1 MSVLVNFWLFCNNQF
16 TDCLQLKDNI
26 QQRAFKQ
33 QDLKNRIDE
42 FRRKIEDIRQSK
54 AKEEMKAKKVLNDI
68 EEIDKELARV
78 VVAADETK
86 KKLEPVKVRLG
97 ELRVYEE
104 ALLKEIETI
113 EAVEK
118 RLKVLVRA
126 DEMKHSL
133 EQELQKENEEFESKM
148 MQQEGYQN
156 REILLHQQE
165 LDIRSFLEML
175 LSITSHL
182 KKIRGLVDD
191 LKAKEADLD
200 SVRKSISAKDE
211 RLMQILK
218 EAADLKAE
226 MMSGKSKWNKKKACM
241 ESELNDFN
249 EKLNLIRQE
258 MSEEDVVSSELET
271 SIRQMRATI
280 VNEDRLMK
288 EDILKSKHVF
298 HQVKSSLATFSL
310 KMESD
315 LEVIQE
321 AMEKLEKF
329 RP

>member
-1 MSVLVNFWLFCNNQF
+1 M
-16 TDCLQLKDNI
+16 
-26 QQRAFKQ
+26 
-33 QDLKNRIDE
+33 
-42 FRRKIEDIRQSK
+42 
-54 AKEEMKAKKVLNDI
+54 
-68 EEIDKELARV
+68 
-78 VVAADETK
+78 TK
-86 KKLEPVKVRLG
+86 SE
-97 ELRVYEE
+97 
-104 ALLKEIETI
+104 
-113 EAVEK
+113 
-118 RLKVLVRA
+118 
-126 DEMKHSL
+126 
-133 EQELQKENEEFESKM
+133 
-148 MQQEGYQN
+148 
-156 REILLHQQE
+156 
-165 LDIRSFLEML
+165 
-175 LSITSHL
+175 
-182 KKIRGLVDD
+182 DD